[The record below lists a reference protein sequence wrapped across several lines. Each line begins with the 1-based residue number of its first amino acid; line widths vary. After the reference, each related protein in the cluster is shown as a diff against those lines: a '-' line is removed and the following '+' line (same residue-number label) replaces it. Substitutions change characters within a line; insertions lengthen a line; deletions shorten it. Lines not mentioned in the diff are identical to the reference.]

1 MNKCIGC
8 PNFRHIRN
16 RDEWDCTAPY
26 KRCRKEEMET
36 EEPLDVDYGD
46 IDDVDTELLE
56 PDEME

>member
-8 PNFRHIRN
+8 PSFKYIERT
-16 RDEWDCTAPY
+16 DEWDCASPY

-36 EEPLDVDYGD
+36 EEPFEPDYGD